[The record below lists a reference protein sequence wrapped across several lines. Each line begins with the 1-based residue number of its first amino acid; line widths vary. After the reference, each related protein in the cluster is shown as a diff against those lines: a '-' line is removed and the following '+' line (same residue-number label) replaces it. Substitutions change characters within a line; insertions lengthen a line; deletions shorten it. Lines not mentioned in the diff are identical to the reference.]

1 MPLQQ
6 DAGPYV
12 PREHS
17 SSMLARWRAESGKQS
32 ACHASSVVCDQ
43 ARHRRRHGLGE
54 RRLAHEGAYQFAV
67 FGLEHEL
74 KFGNRATED
83 DVMSGPY
90 AFAMGGI
97 ELARVG
103 MSSRW
108 TLLLAGSHEIST
120 GIGRFNRGAFDDKLR
135 SASRVVPAK
144 NQQYESRL
152 LSEAMP
158 DHENGS
164 CSRGD

>member
-1 MPLQQ
+1 
-6 DAGPYV
+6 
-12 PREHS
+12 
-17 SSMLARWRAESGKQS
+17 MLARWRAESGKQS
-32 ACHASSVVCDQ
+32 ACHASTASS
-43 ARHRRRHGLGE
+43 AI
-54 RRLAHEGAYQFAV
+54 RLATGAGTVSASDASRTKARTSSPCSGSSTSFSV
-67 FGLEHEL
+67 E
-74 KFGNRATED
+74 NRATED

-144 NQQYESRL
+144 NQQYEIRL